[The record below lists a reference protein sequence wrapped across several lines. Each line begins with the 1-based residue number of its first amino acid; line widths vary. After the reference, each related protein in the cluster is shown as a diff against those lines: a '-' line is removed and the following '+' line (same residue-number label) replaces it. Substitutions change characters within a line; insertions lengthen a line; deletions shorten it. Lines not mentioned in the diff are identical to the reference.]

1 MRSRDGFEVVNEMI
15 RQRWQ
20 GDVSRRAFLRTA
32 AGTAA
37 VGALPLGLASP
48 SLAQVRPK
56 PGGTIKLGINENIDT
71 LDPHN
76 TTIITACA
84 IHNNIYNGLL
94 KITYDGKTVDFKPEL
109 AREWEIQG
117 DRVHVFRL
125 ARGVTFHNGEPCT
138 SAEVKWNLERV
149 KDKQQSPIHAWKLEL
164 LEAIDTPDPQT
175 VKLTF
180 TKPYPFMRV
189 ALTGSTGRAGTIV
202 SPKAVKEL
210 GKGFGRKPVGTGPF
224 RFVEWKESD
233 YILVEKNPGYW
244 ETDSQGNKLPYLD
257 KVMFKFIIEPSTLVA
272 ALQTGEVDGVNG
284 VAPQFVPALKGNAK
298 LDVYTVVGGN
308 WRCVHFNLAR
318 EPFSDL
324 NLRRAVAFA
333 IDRDEIVKKVEFGE
347 AVVAHGPIS
356 PPMTGFWDPAFSSGK
371 NGQYFDLA
379 QAQAL
384 VKKSKHPNGV
394 EVTLLSP
401 NSGTSPRVCEAL
413 QAQLAKIG
421 VKLKLEVQDIP
432 TFRRRWLQDKQWDMV
447 QVQWDADLDPDET
460 IYPELH
466 SKEAWNAGKWN
477 NPEFDRLVESARAE
491 ADQKKRKRFYEDAVK
506 LIVQDAPVAVI
517 FHANEQKAFQKYV
530 RGFQVI
536 PANLMNMH
544 AVWLDRA

>member
-1 MRSRDGFEVVNEMI
+1 MKSRDGFEVVNGMARELL
-15 RQRWQ
+15 
-20 GDVSRRAFLRTA
+20 GDEVTRRALLRALGWSGA
-32 AGTAA
+32 AA
-37 VGALPLGLASP
+37 ALPLGWPAAG
-48 SLAQVRPK
+48 LAQVKPK
-56 PGGTIKLGINENIDT
+56 TGGTIKIGLDGNIDT

-84 IHNNIYNGLL
+84 VHNNIYSGLL
-94 KITYDGKTVDFKPEL
+94 RTTYDGKTVDFKPEL

-125 ARGVTFHNGEPCT
+125 HKSVSFHNGEPCT
-138 SAEVKWNLERV
+138 AAEVKWNLERV
-149 KDKQQSPIHAWKLEL
+149 KDKAQAPIHAWKLEL
-164 LEAIDTPDPQT
+164 LEAIDTPDPHT

-210 GKGFGRKPVGTGPF
+210 GKGYGRKPVGTGPF
-224 RFVEWKESD
+224 KFVEWKESD
-233 YILVEKNPGYW
+233 YILLERNPNYF
-244 ETDSQGNKLPYLD
+244 ETDAQGGKLPYLD
-257 KVMFKFIIEPSTLVA
+257 KVLFKFIVEPSTLVA

-284 VAPQFVPALKGNAK
+284 VSPQFVPALKGNPK

-308 WRCVHFNLAR
+308 WRCVHFNQAR
-318 EPFSDL
+318 EPFGDA

-384 VKKSKHPNGV
+384 AKQSKYPNGV

-401 NSGTSPRVCEAL
+401 NTLTNPRVCEAL

-421 VKLKLEVQDIP
+421 VKLKLEIQDVP

-447 QVQWDADLDPDET
+447 LLQWDADLDPDET
-460 IYPELH
+460 IFPELH

-477 NPEFDRLVESARAE
+477 NPDFDRLVESARAE
-491 ADQKKRKRFYEDAVK
+491 GDQKKRKRFYEDAIK

-517 FHANEQKAFQKYV
+517 LHANEQKAFQKHV
-530 RGFQVI
+530 KGFQVI
-536 PANLMNMH
+536 PANLVNMH
-544 AVWLDRA
+544 TVWLDRA

>member
-1 MRSRDGFEVVNEMI
+1 MTSRDGFEVVNEMI
-15 RQRWQ
+15 RQRWRD
-20 GDVSRRAFLRTA
+20 DVSRRAFLRA
-32 AGTAA
+32 AA
-37 VGALPLGLASP
+37 VPAAAGALPLGFARP

-233 YILVEKNPGYW
+233 YILVEKNPAYW
-244 ETDSQGNKLPYLD
+244 ETDSHGNKLPYLD

-284 VAPQFVPALKGNAK
+284 VAPQFVPALKANAK

-318 EPFSDL
+318 EPFSDA

-401 NSGTSPRVCEAL
+401 NPGTYPRVCEAL

-421 VKLKLEVQDIP
+421 VKLKLEIQDIP
-432 TFRRRWLQDKQWDMV
+432 TFRRRWLQEKQWDMV
-447 QVQWDADLDPDET
+447 LVQWDADLDPDET

-466 SKEAWNAGKWN
+466 SKETWNAGKWN

-517 FHANEQKAFQKYV
+517 FHANEQKAFQKSV